1 MVRNRLLSTL
11 QSTEDDIFSRRRVD
25 GSALRT
31 PPLAR
36 VFENLVQHRGA
47 DRRHNQQ
54 RLRELVRDRGG
65 QVDVVCSHDAAQ
77 FDHRARSA
85 GG

>member
-1 MVRNRLLSTL
+1 MVRNRLLSAL
-11 QSTEDDIFSRRRVD
+11 QSTEEESFSRRRVD
-25 GSALRT
+25 GSVSRT

-36 VFENLVQHRGA
+36 VFENVVQHRGA
-47 DRRHNQQ
+47 DRRRNQQ
-54 RLRELVRDRGG
+54 RLRELVRDRGS